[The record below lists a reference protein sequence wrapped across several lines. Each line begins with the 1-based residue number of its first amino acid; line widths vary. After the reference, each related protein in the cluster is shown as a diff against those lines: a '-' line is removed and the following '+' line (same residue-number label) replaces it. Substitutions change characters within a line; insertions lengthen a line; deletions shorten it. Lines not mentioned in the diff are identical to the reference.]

1 MRNGQFI
8 DVTEAY
14 DEMLGAFRRLRKNS
28 DLAIMC
34 VDGRFILV
42 NTKDNRFN
50 VVKELKKM
58 GECHL

>member
-1 MRNGQFI
+1 MRNGQSI

-28 DLAIMC
+28 GLAIMC

-50 VVKELKKM
+50 VVKELKKI